1 VENGRRRNGEEAKG
15 GKGSVRKSGEGE
27 SEELNCKRVE
37 KDSGNVF
44 NFMFPSQRWL
54 FCFLWAGGERGRIK
68 QIKQSAERGKATDR
82 QKDIKVKGDEQ
93 PDRRAGK
100 TNRERDTAHRES
112 YEEERPKKEN
122 FM

>member
-1 VENGRRRNGEEAKG
+1 MENGRRRNGEEAKG

-54 FCFLWAGGERGRIK
+54 FCFL
-68 QIKQSAERGKATDR
+68 
-82 QKDIKVKGDEQ
+82 
-93 PDRRAGK
+93 
-100 TNRERDTAHRES
+100 
-112 YEEERPKKEN
+112 
-122 FM
+122 